1 MTSKRP
7 DPTLTLAAFFS
18 GLAILFLAALLFF
31 LIGDSLPIWREKGL
45 SLLFGKV
52 WRFRRETFGA
62 LPMIYGTVVVS
73 AIAILC
79 GAPIG
84 IGAAV
89 FLREVAPRRLRAAG
103 KAAFEL
109 LAGVPSVV
117 FGLLGVLYLRG
128 WVFRASAPFDPL
140 SGDTLLTA
148 GLLLAVMILP
158 TVITLTDDALASVPA
173 AARESA
179 RALGLT
185 RAQTVVSVVF
195 PRASRGV
202 GAAILLALGRAIGE
216 TIAVFLVVGRADNR
230 LPTSVFSLSPVF
242 EAGQTLTSKLGGAEV
257 NIAYGDPLHWG
268 ALVGLGL
275 LLLLLTVTITLVADA
290 LLTARS
296 HVPATD

>member
-195 PRASRGV
+195 HGRRAAWGQRFSSPLGGPLARPSRSFWLWGAPTTASRLPSSRSPRLRGGPDAHLQARGRRSISLMEILST
-202 GAAILLALGRAIGE
+202 GARWLAWGSCSC
-216 TIAVFLVVGRADNR
+216 FL
-230 LPTSVFSLSPVF
+230 P
-242 EAGQTLTSKLGGAEV
+242 
-257 NIAYGDPLHWG
+257 
-268 ALVGLGL
+268 
-275 LLLLLTVTITLVADA
+275 
-290 LLTARS
+290 
-296 HVPATD
+296 